1 MKPEEPWEIAAEHTL
16 ELYKKTKPS
25 FSELTRATEK
35 IQVSIII
42 SINIQKSHFLLI
54 LN

>member
-35 IQVSIII
+35 IQVSIRFII
-42 SINIQKSHFLLI
+42 IEKSHFLLI
-54 LN
+54 